1 MEGKMIIERR
11 NGELVVKIPDRIS
24 ASAVQEILDY
34 LEAVSLIRKSR
45 ASEKEIDRLSENL
58 SREWWR
64 KNKSRFVR

>member
-1 MEGKMIIERR
+1 MIIERR